1 MGHGA
6 IDNVRGASYGDLMAH
21 FSVLDAARRALH
33 GTLLLPGDESFDDAR
48 RPWNLA
54 IEQRPVGVAAP
65 ADLSDLRTLVQMARD
80 AGVTIAVQPTGHG
93 ASGDLSG
100 AVILRMAAFDD
111 LEVDPEAGTV
121 RVGSGVRW
129 GAVVEA
135 LDGTGWVA
143 PAGTSPVV
151 SVAGYTLGGGHSWF
165 SRTVGLGSDNLRA
178 VWILRDD
185 GAHDRVDD
193 ASDPDLMWALRGAG
207 GVMGIV
213 TALEI
218 ELVPA
223 PDVWGAE
230 LTFDASDS
238 AAVIRAVRDLAVDAP
253 SSLNVFMN
261 SMRMPDAPQL
271 PEEIRGRSFLTV
283 QALSTNGAA
292 ELLASRLGQAGTVER
307 EVSGSTSPRLIAQSS
322 GEPTDPTPGRGVSA
336 ALSALDDE
344 TIDELVRFRE
354 QEEQWPIMGIDIR
367 MLGGAL
373 ENPRR
378 AGFATLQGVD
388 WLLHALVP
396 VFPGAPSEP
405 GDASMAGFSEVL
417 SRVMAPH
424 TVPTFLGP
432 GQTLERC
439 GEPASIDRLRRA
451 RAIADPEALLHEG
464 RLPR

>member
-1 MGHGA
+1 MGHEV
-6 IDNVRGASYGDLMAH
+6 IDNVRGASYGDVMAH
-21 FSVLDAARRALH
+21 LSVLDAARRALR
-33 GTLLLPGDESFDDAR
+33 GTLLLPGDESFDDAC

-54 IEQRPVGVAAP
+54 IEQHPVGVAAP
-65 ADLSDLRTLVQMARD
+65 ADLGDLRTLVHAARD

-93 ASGDLSG
+93 ASGDLAG
-100 AVILRMAAFDD
+100 AVILRMAAFDE
-111 LEVDPEAGTV
+111 LEVDLQAGTA

-165 SRTVGLGSDNLRA
+165 SRTAGLGSDNLRA
-178 VWILRDD
+178 VWMLRSD
-185 GAHDRVDD
+185 GEHERVDD
-193 ASDPDLMWALRGAG
+193 ESDPDLMWALRGAG

-218 ELVPA
+218 DLVAAPA
-223 PDVWGAE
+223 VWGAE
-230 LTFDASDS
+230 LTFGAGDA
-238 AAVIRAVRDLAVDAP
+238 AAVMRAVRDLAVDAP
-253 SSLNVFMN
+253 SSLNMFMN
-261 SMRMPDAPQL
+261 SMRMPDVPQL
-271 PEEIRGRSFLTV
+271 PEEIRGRSFFTV
-283 QALSTNGAA
+283 QALSTNGPA
-292 ELLASRLGQAGTVER
+292 ERLVSGLGRVGTVQR
-307 EVSGSTSPRLIAQSS
+307 EVTGPTSPRLIAESS

-336 ALSALDDE
+336 ALSSLDDD
-344 TIDELVRFRE
+344 TIDELMRFRE
-354 QEEQWPIMGIDIR
+354 QPEQWPIMGIDIR

-373 ENPRR
+373 EKPRR
-378 AGFATLQGVD
+378 AGFASLQGVD

-396 VFPGAPSEP
+396 VFPGVPSEP
-405 GDASMAGFSEVL
+405 GDASMAGFGEVL
-417 SRVMAPH
+417 ATAAAPH

-439 GEPASIDRLRRA
+439 GPTASVDRLRRA
-451 RAIADPEALLHEG
+451 RTVADPEALLHEG

>member
-1 MGHGA
+1 MGHEA
-6 IDNVRGASYGDLMAH
+6 VDNVRGASYGDVMAH
-21 FSVLDAARRALH
+21 LSVLDAARRALR
-33 GTLLLPGDESFDDAR
+33 GTLFLPGDESFDDAR

-54 IEQRPVGVAAP
+54 IEQHPVGVAAP
-65 ADLSDLRTLVQMARD
+65 ADLGDLRTLVRAARD

-100 AVILRMAAFDD
+100 AVILRMAAFDE
-111 LEVDPEAGTV
+111 LEVDLEAGTV

-135 LDGTGWVA
+135 LEGTGWVA

-165 SRTVGLGSDNLRA
+165 SRTAGLGSDNLRA
-178 VWILRDD
+178 VWMLRS
-185 GAHDRVDD
+185 GGEHERVDD
-193 ASDPDLMWALRGAG
+193 DSDPDLMWALRGGG

-218 ELVPA
+218 DLVAAPA
-223 PDVWGAE
+223 VWGAE
-230 LTFDASDS
+230 LTFGAGDA
-238 AAVIRAVRDLAVDAP
+238 AAVMRAVRDLAVDAP
-253 SSLNVFMN
+253 SSLNVFLN
-261 SMRMPDAPQL
+261 SMRMPDVPQL
-271 PEEIRGRSFLTV
+271 PEEIRGRSFFTV
-283 QALSTNGAA
+283 QVLSTNGPA
-292 ELLASRLGQAGTVER
+292 EMLVSGLGRVGTVQR
-307 EVSGSTSPRLIAQSS
+307 EVSGPTSPRLIAESS

-336 ALSALDDE
+336 ALSSLDDDM
-344 TIDELVRFRE
+344 IDELMRFRE
-354 QEEQWPIMGIDIR
+354 QPEQWPIMGIDIR

-373 ENPRR
+373 EEPRR

-396 VFPGAPSEP
+396 VFPGFPSEP
-405 GDASMAGFSEVL
+405 GDASMAGFSDVL
-417 SRVMAPH
+417 ARAAAPH

-439 GEPASIDRLRRA
+439 GGTASIDRLSRA